1 MTGKGSARAA
11 LIIASVGVLLM
22 PTLAAANFVWPPAL
36 YYYSFTRWW
45 VVAGGLAIETSVYL
59 IWLRLP
65 LRKAVTL
72 SLATN
77 AVSAA
82 IGVFA
87 LWPILFYEPGID
99 LALRMP
105 GAIGLIAIIIIVLNI
120 CIEYWVAIRWC
131 GVPRTR
137 TVLWNVVAA
146 NLLSFALVVLLV
158 PTWFKL

>member
-1 MTGKGSARAA
+1 
-11 LIIASVGVLLM
+11 VGGGW
-22 PTLAAANFVWPPAL
+22 WPRYRDIGVPL
-36 YYYSFTRWW
+36 
-45 VVAGGLAIETSVYL
+45 
-59 IWLRLP
+59 WLRLP

-99 LALRMP
+99 IALRMP
-105 GAIGLIAIIIIVLNI
+105 GAIGLIAIIIVVLNI